1 MLKVDD
7 IRKRG
12 DHFASSRER
21 LMERARLWSSAWVL
35 GQLVGG
41 DLSGRRT
48 KGKNSYAKN
57 LGADCQGG
65 RRG

>member
-1 MLKVDD
+1 MLKVED

-21 LMERARLWSSAWVL
+21 LMERARLWSGAWVV
-35 GQLVGG
+35 GQLIGG

-48 KGKNSYAKN
+48 KGKKLFS
-57 LGADCQGG
+57 
-65 RRG
+65 